1 MTAEGEGAGMA
12 PAAVEALRERARRDV
27 EDGILPSCQIALA
40 VDGRVALFETFG
52 RDRRD
57 PRYQVYS
64 VTKALVA
71 GAVWI
76 LLGEGRLATDTRVAE
91 VIPGFGT
98 NGKDAVRVEHLLTH
112 GPVPGVAPRL
122 GAGHALRV
130 PPTSAHWVLAELID
144 RAGATDHR
152 RYVAERVMEPLG
164 LARLRLG
171 VPRGSRGTSW
181 RPSRSARS
189 TRRPC
194 GSWSGSTRAS

>member
-112 GPVPGVAPRL
+112 TAGFPRAPMRPLEGADRERRMARFPEWRLDWEPGTRFEYHPR
-122 GAGHALRV
+122 
-130 PPTSAHWVLAELID
+130 
-144 RAGATDHR
+144 R
-152 RYVAERVMEPLG
+152 RTG
-164 LARLRLG
+164 C
-171 VPRGSRGTSW
+171 
-181 RPSRSARS
+181 SRS
-189 TRRPC
+189 
-194 GSWSGSTRAS
+194 